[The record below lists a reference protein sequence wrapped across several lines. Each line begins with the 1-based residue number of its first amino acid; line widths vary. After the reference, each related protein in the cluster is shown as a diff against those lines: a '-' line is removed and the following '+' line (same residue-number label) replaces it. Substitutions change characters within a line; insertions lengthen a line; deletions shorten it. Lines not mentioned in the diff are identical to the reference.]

1 MNSSIFFKSW
11 IRSIIIMDFATVYCC
26 RSNSA
31 YHTSFTS
38 RSNLKATI
46 TEVISAYNTS
56 FIETYPYRDF
66 VHDSDESELT

>member
-1 MNSSIFFKSW
+1 
-11 IRSIIIMDFATVYCC
+11 MDFATVYCC

-56 FIETYPYRDF
+56 FIETYPYRDDYHSF
-66 VHDSDESELT
+66 SYTTRMSQSLLSSAIGDK